1 MLLNKLNETVKKR
14 RNIMRHFFVF
24 IVALFLSSALSAQVH
39 IHLNLDTQ
47 PIWGPTGYDYVEN
60 YYFPDIDAYY
70 CVPTHLF
77 YYFDR
82 GHWISRGSLPA
93 RFHDFDLYSSYKVV
107 VNDRNPWRNHSFYRD
122 KYASFRGRHGQ
133 EYIRNSHDSRYFV
146 NKNHPEHNRWMDE
159 QRHGNVHD
167 NGRMREDNRNKGND
181 RHNDVKG
188 RDDKRNMNRDNRDN
202 GRN

>member
-1 MLLNKLNETVKKR
+1 
-14 RNIMRHFFVF
+14 
-24 IVALFLSSALSAQVH
+24 
-39 IHLNLDTQ
+39 LDSQ

-70 CVPTHLF
+70 CVPQHLF
-77 YYFDR
+77 FFYER

-122 KYASFRGRHGQ
+122 KYATFRGHHGQ

-146 NKNHPEHNRWMDE
+146 NKNHPEHNRWMQE
-159 QRHGNVHD
+159 QRHGNVRD
-167 NGRMREDNRNKGND
+167 NNRMKGNENNRMRGNENNRMRGNGNSMMKGNEIN
-181 RHNDVKG
+181 RMKGNGNSGKGNARNNDVKNK
-188 RDDKRNMNRDNRDN
+188 DNKQNTNRDKRDN
-202 GRN
+202 GKK